1 MADMIDDITVGKVWV
16 NAHTATG
23 LTAGVALVVQNK
35 GPFSALIFVGDT
47 APAADTTPGFR
58 MVEGQPWGS
67 DLGDVVWLRSE
78 GISSE
83 LCVQEA

>member
-1 MADMIDDITVGKVWV
+1 MADMIDDITVTKTWV

-23 LTAGVALVVQNK
+23 IAPGVALVVQNK
-35 GPFSALIFVGDT
+35 GPFSALIFVGET

-58 MVEGQPWGS
+58 MVESQPWGS
-67 DLGDVVWLRSE
+67 ELGDTVWVRSE
-78 GISSE
+78 GIQSE